1 MKEEL
6 VSARGR
12 RRPEDPMPLPRLL
25 VIEGN
30 TAEGRALFSAARGQ
44 APSEGYAK
52 LLKELLPDAIVDI
65 CYPADRGA
73 NLPDRMG
80 LEGYDG
86 IAITGSSLHVYD
98 GGPEI
103 ERQGDLARAGLDSGT
118 PMFGS
123 CWGLQVLTT
132 AAGGVVHKNPRG
144 REIGFGRRI
153 GLTAAGRGHDM
164 YDRKSEVFD
173 ALTVHLDEVQTL
185 APGMRVLAA
194 NAVSQVQ
201 AAEIQYN
208 GTTAWGVQY
217 HPEYTLNDMAAT
229 VRRYGKRM
237 VDDGFFSRESELI
250 HYAEELQILHSD
262 PRNKALAWKH
272 GLGPEVLDK
281 KNRVKEIDNWI
292 AHQVIPVRERRGRG

>member
-1 MKEEL
+1 
-6 VSARGR
+6 
-12 RRPEDPMPLPRLL
+12 MPLPRLL

-30 TAEGRALFSAARGQ
+30 TAEGRALFAAARGQ

-52 LLKELLPDAIVDI
+52 LLRELLPDAIVDI
-65 CYPADRGA
+65 CYPADAGA

-86 IAITGSSLHVYD
+86 IAITGSSLNIYN

-103 ERQGDLARAGLDSGT
+103 DRQIELARAGLDSGT

-164 YDRKSEVFD
+164 YDRKAEVFD

-185 APGMRVLAA
+185 APNMQVLAA
-194 NAVSQVQ
+194 NAISQVQ
-201 AAEIQYN
+201 AAEIRYN

-217 HPEYTLNDMAAT
+217 HPEYTLHDMAAT
-229 VRRYGKRM
+229 IRRYGKKM

-250 HYAEELQILHSD
+250 HYAEEMEMLHSD
-262 PRNKALAWKH
+262 PKNKALAWKH
-272 GLGPEVLDK
+272 GIDGGVLDK
-281 KNRVKEIDNWI
+281 MLRVTEINNWVQ
-292 AHQVIPVRERRGRG
+292 HQVVPTRATRGRG